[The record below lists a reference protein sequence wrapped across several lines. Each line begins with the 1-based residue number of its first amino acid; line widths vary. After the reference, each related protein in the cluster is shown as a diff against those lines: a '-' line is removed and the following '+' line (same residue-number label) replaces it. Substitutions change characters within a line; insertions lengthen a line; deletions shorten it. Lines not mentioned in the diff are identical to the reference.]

1 MNSINISHIIK
12 NSDSK
17 LLKSLPDFVINII
30 IKIFRQKELN
40 RTINKCSDYDGID
53 FMTQFLEELNIKIEI
68 EGQENLPENGRCIF
82 VANHPFGLL
91 DGIILTNIVG
101 NKYKQIKI
109 IGNEAL
115 MFIPNLQSIIANV
128 SVFGRNPKKY
138 FVELNN
144 VFASDV
150 PIIHFP
156 FGLVSRFYKFKIQDK
171 SWKKSFV
178 TKSVTNQRDVV
189 PIRFYGKNSNL
200 FYTIYIF
207 RQILNIKLKIELI
220 LFPREMFMK
229 KGKSIKVKIGKPIS
243 YKTFDKSLSHS
254 EWAEVV
260 RTQLYK
266 LN

>member
-17 LLKSLPDFVINII
+17 FLKSLPNFVIKVI

-53 FMTQFLEELNIKIEI
+53 FMTKFLEELDIKIEI
-68 EGQENLPENGRCIF
+68 EGKENLPENGKCIF

-91 DGIILTNIVG
+91 DGIILTNVIG

-115 MFIPNLQSIIANV
+115 MFIPNLRSIIANV
-128 SVFGRNPKKY
+128 SVFGKNPKKY
-138 FVELNN
+138 FIELNK
-144 VFASDV
+144 VFASDI

-171 SWKKSFV
+171 SWKKSFI
-178 TKSVTNQRDVV
+178 TKAVTNQRDVV
-189 PIRFYGKNSNL
+189 PIRFHGRNSNL
-200 FYTIYIF
+200 FYTIYFF
-207 RQILNIKLKIELI
+207 RQIFKIKFKIELV
-220 LFPREMFMK
+220 LFPREMFKK

-243 YKTFDKSLSHS
+243 HNVFDKSLSHT
-254 EWAEVV
+254 EWAQKV
-260 RTQLYK
+260 RSQVYK

>member
-1 MNSINISHIIK
+1 MNCINISHIIK

-17 LLKSLPDFVINII
+17 LLKSLPDFVIKII
-30 IKIFRQKELN
+30 TKISRQKELN

-53 FMTQFLEELNIKIEI
+53 FMTKFLEELNIKVEI
-68 EGQENLPENGRCIF
+68 EGQENLPENGKCIF

-128 SVFGRNPKKY
+128 SVFGKNPKKY
-138 FVELNN
+138 FIELNK
-144 VFASDV
+144 VFASDT

-156 FGLVSRFYKFKIQDK
+156 FGLISRFYKFKIQDK

-178 TKSVTNQRDVV
+178 TKAVENQRDVV
-189 PIRFYGKNSNL
+189 PIRFHGRNSNL
-200 FYTIYIF
+200 FYMIYFF
-207 RQILNIKLKIELI
+207 RQLFNIKLKIELA
-220 LFPREMFMK
+220 LFPREMFKK

-243 YKTFDKSLSHS
+243 YNIFDKTLSHT
-254 EWAEVV
+254 EWAQEVRNQV
-260 RTQLYK
+260 YK